1 MNTLIERNDQSNK
14 KEVKLILA
22 RRADKSSVVQAL
34 PQPGGADI
42 LKAKLE
48 LRKKS

>member
-1 MNTLIERNDQSNK
+1 MDTLIAEKNQNQK
-14 KEVKLILA
+14 QNKLILGH
-22 RRADKSSVVQAL
+22 RANQSAVVLAL

-48 LRKKS
+48 LRKKR